1 MKNNPIIMSSCIPMS
16 HIASWNQA
24 TEEVQMLG
32 KLDAEGKAIEKPE
45 ETTTTASAEKTEE
58 TQESE
63 ES

>member
-32 KLDAEGKAIEKPE
+32 KLDAEVKEIEKPE
-45 ETTTTASAEKTEE
+45 ETTASAEKTEE